1 MPFGSVNL
9 RPGVSVDW
17 TPTLNEAGISQ
28 SQLIRFRDGLAQK
41 YGGWAK
47 FYPLSLSGVV
57 RDLHAWEDLN
67 STAHLSV
74 GTTTSFGVITDG
86 VYTGITP
93 QQLVSNFSPNFSTIN
108 GQNIVT
114 VNDPN
119 INTVTT
125 FDSVFFNTPVSV
137 GGIILAGLYPI
148 NEVTGTTTYKIIAAT
163 NATSTVNNGGAVP
176 EFTITSTS
184 SVVEVTFPANG
195 TSVGSN
201 AVFQIPTTIGNVTV
215 SGSYAVATVIDANDF
230 DIQTNTVATSSTSAF
245 MNGDEAQLVYYIT
258 LGPPVVGV
266 GYGLGTYG
274 TGGYGTGIVSPA
286 QTGTPISATD
296 WTSDNWGQLS
306 VACPAD
312 GALYYWD
319 QTGGF
324 TNMNLVSSGPPF
336 NSGMFVS
343 TSEQIMVAYGSS
355 INESQ
360 NSPAGFGV
368 IRDPMLVQWSDSGDF
383 ISPTA
388 WDPLSSNFAGNFRIP
403 IGSEIRAGVAGP
415 ANQNLIWT
423 DLDLWA
429 MNFIGQPDV
438 FGFNQIG
445 AGAGACGRHAIQ
457 RFRSGLY
464 WMGSSNFYQYNGS
477 GVSVIPCPVW
487 DAVFQNLNT
496 SFVQN
501 VRAMPNTPF
510 NEIGW
515 LYPSL
520 ASSSGECD
528 SYVKMNVTEPG
539 NPWDVGPAGS
549 MPRSAWIDQSVLGN
563 PISGTSAGIIYQQET
578 TNDADGQPLVASFTT
593 GYFVI
598 GDGEQIAQVDQII
611 PDFKWQTY
619 AGATVSANITLT
631 FNVVDFP
638 GQTPRQYGPYTVTVN
653 TKYLIVLFRGRQMS
667 ITVQSADLGSFWR
680 LGNVRYRYRPT
691 GFGGTFA

>member
-1 MPFGSVNL
+1 MPFGSVKL

-41 YGGWAK
+41 YGGWHK
-47 FYPLSLSGVV
+47 FYPLSLSGIV

-67 STAHLSV
+67 STAHLSI
-74 GTTTSFGVITDG
+74 GTTTSFGVITNG
-86 VYTGITP
+86 VYANITP
-93 QQLVSNFSPNFSTIN
+93 QQFVSNFSPNFSTIN
-108 GQNIVT
+108 GQAAVTIV
-114 VNDPN
+114 DPN
-119 INTVTT
+119 ISNVTT

-137 GGIILAGLYPI
+137 GGIILAGFYPI
-148 NEVTGTTTYKIIAAT
+148 SDVTGTHSYQIIAAT
-163 NATSTVNNGGAVP
+163 KATSTVNNGGAVP
-176 EFTITSTS
+176 EFTTTNTS
-184 SVVEVTFPANG
+184 SVVEVTFQANG
-195 TSVGSN
+195 MSVNSN
-201 AVFQIPTTIGNVTV
+201 AVFQIPTTVGGVTIN
-215 SGSYAVATVIDANDF
+215 GSYSVSAIVDANDF
-230 DIQTNTVATSSTSAF
+230 DIQTNTIATSSTFAF
-245 MNGDEAQLVYYIT
+245 MNSGNAQLVYYIT
-258 LGPPVVGV
+258 LGPPAAGV
-266 GYGLGTYG
+266 GYGLGGYG
-274 TGGYGTGIVSPA
+274 TGGYGTGVVPSA

-312 GALYYWD
+312 GTIYYWD
-319 QTGGF
+319 PTGGF

-336 NSGMFVS
+336 NSGIFVS
-343 TSEQIMVAYGSS
+343 TSEQILVAYGSS
-355 INESQ
+355 IDEST

-368 IRDPMLVQWSDSGDF
+368 IRDPMLVQWSDSGNF
-383 ISPTA
+383 LQWTA
-388 WDPLSSNFAGNFRIP
+388 TNATFAGNFRIP
-403 IGSEIRAGVAGP
+403 IGSEIRAGIASS

-429 MNFIGQPDV
+429 MNFVGQPDV

-457 RFRSGLY
+457 RFRGGMY
-464 WMGSSNFYQYNGS
+464 WMGTSNFYQYNGG

-496 SFVQN
+496 AFVQN

-520 ASSSGECD
+520 ASASGECD

-539 NPWDVGPAGS
+539 NPWDYGLLS
-549 MPRSAWIDQSVLGN
+549 RSAWIDQSVLGN
-563 PISGTSAGIIYQQET
+563 PIAGTAAGIIYQHET

-593 GYFVI
+593 GYFVL
-598 GDGEQIAQVDQII
+598 GEEIAQVDQII
-611 PDFKWQTY
+611 PDFKWETF
-619 AGATVSANITLT
+619 AGATSSAQIQLT

-638 GQTPRQYGPYTVTVN
+638 GQTPRQYGPYTITTATNYVT
-653 TKYLIVLFRGRQMS
+653 TRFRGRQMS
-667 ITVQSADLGSFWR
+667 ITIQSADLGSFWR
-680 LGNVRYRYRPT
+680 TGLLRYRYRPT